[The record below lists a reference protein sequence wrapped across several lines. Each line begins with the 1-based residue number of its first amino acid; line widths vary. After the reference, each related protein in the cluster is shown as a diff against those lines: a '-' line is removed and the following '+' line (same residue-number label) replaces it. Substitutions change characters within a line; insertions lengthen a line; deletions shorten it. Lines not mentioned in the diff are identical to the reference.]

1 MQKSK
6 NENLKK
12 LVTALVVLTLFVV
25 SFYYYAPGKKEVKL
39 AEKPGKILQGEIK
52 RHPRVKLPPA
62 EGTPASNVILTE
74 ASRSR
79 AEESQTVTTSGDPST
94 PLRSAQDDGIKI
106 EIKELKPEKIKPSN
120 IKDLIANAMET
131 SGKKDPF
138 SYRESSFNPITGGS
152 SGGSEPGLAGLPM
165 PPMSPDFLPDQL
177 QEPVVVKGFLGN
189 KVIAEIKGFTE
200 SLAVNESLQGIKV
213 LKVDSANLTCV
224 FQIDGKRVTK
234 TIKPITIPDKNVELN
249 YIHN

>member
-62 EGTPASNVILTE
+62 EGKLTPTVIPTE
-74 ASRSR
+74 GTDSSVVSLPQNNDKALIS
-79 AEESQTVTTSGDPST
+79 PN
-94 PLRSAQDDGIKI
+94 